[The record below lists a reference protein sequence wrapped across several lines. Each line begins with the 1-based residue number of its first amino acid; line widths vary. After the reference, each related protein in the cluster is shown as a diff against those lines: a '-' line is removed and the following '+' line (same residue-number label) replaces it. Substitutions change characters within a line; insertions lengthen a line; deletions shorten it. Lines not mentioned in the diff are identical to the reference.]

1 MRHRQ
6 EGANNLPALKTW
18 KNSSTGLWRLSKLSR
33 SHVSNL
39 SWNVTTLTDQIRL
52 EAKSISRNT

>member
-1 MRHRQ
+1 MQHRQ

-18 KNSSTGLWRLSKLSR
+18 QNLSIGLWRHSQLSR

-39 SWNVTTLTDQIRL
+39 SWNVTSSTDQVRL
-52 EAKSISRNT
+52 QAK